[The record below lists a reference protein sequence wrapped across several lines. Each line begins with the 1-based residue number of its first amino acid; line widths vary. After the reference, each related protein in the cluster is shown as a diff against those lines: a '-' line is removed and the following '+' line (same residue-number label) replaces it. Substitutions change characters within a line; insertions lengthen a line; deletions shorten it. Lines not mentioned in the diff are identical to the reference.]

1 MLAPPQKKQ
10 RRLDEGHPM
19 GGSANQPRT
28 SFQVM
33 SEEELLQLVVPYSNS
48 EDFATDLNKVLKEKG
63 AAVVT
68 GVLSESE
75 CAKFAELKQQEL
87 ASESP
92 QGGKMVH
99 AQGEIAWKARLHPKV
114 RGTFARIYGTAEL
127 SVSIDMPSMFYTPVG
142 TPATFENEQWL
153 HVDQNTNTGVV
164 HNCYQG
170 ILYVQ
175 ASSGEASSTTV
186 VWPESHLDSVYGRVM
201 SDLDAVERAQWKD
214 DSGIPAGHFVSLN
227 NLKNS
232 DTRAQLLSECT
243 VKAKRVPVP
252 AGALLLWDSRTVHQ
266 GWSAGQRFAVPV
278 CWEPRERVSRS
289 ATARK
294 LFMAAIGVA
303 SSHSPSEGRVHPA
316 ASTRR
321 GPHVR
326 LRWPAVRPYA
336 ALPEEELTKADWEKL
351 WEKWSEDE
359 FVEDVVG
366 LADAIALAS
375 VLRPEVAFAL

>member
-1 MLAPPQKKQ
+1 MLAAPQKKQ
-10 RRLDEGHPM
+10 KSLDEGHPM
-19 GGSANQPRT
+19 DSSENKPRT

-48 EDFATDLNKVLKEKG
+48 ESFALDVNKVLKEKG
-63 AAVVT
+63 TAVVT
-68 GVLSESE
+68 GILSESD
-75 CAKFAELKQQEL
+75 CAKFGELKQREL

-92 QGGKMVH
+92 QGGYMVH
-99 AQGEIAWKARLHPKV
+99 AHSEIVWKARLHPKV

-127 SVSIDMPSMFYTPVG
+127 SVGMDMTSIFYTPVG
-142 TPATFENEQWL
+142 TPATLENEQWL
-153 HVDQNTNTGVV
+153 HVDQNTNIDV
-164 HNCYQG
+164 HICIQG
-170 ILYVQ
+170 MLYIQ
-175 ASSGEASSTTV
+175 ASSDEASSTTV
-186 VWPESHLDSVYGRVM
+186 VWPESHLDSVHGRLM
-201 SDLDAVERAQWKD
+201 SDLDAVELAHWKD
-214 DSGIPAGHFVSLN
+214 DCGIPAGQYVSLN

-232 DTRAQLLSECT
+232 ETKAQLLSEST
-243 VKAKRVPVP
+243 VKAKRVPMP

-266 GWSAGQRFAVPV
+266 GWYSGPRLAVPV

-316 ASTRR
+316 VSTKY
-321 GPHVR
+321 GAR

-336 ALPEEELTKADWEKL
+336 VLPEEELAKADWEKL
-351 WEKWSEDE
+351 WEKWCEDE
-359 FVEDVVG
+359 FVEDVVV